1 LEKTKN
7 EQDNMINQIK
17 SIFRASEPSSSDSNI
32 KYFGSSRT
40 IVRPPQ
46 ALIQAYRPRFA
57 THMPRKQTNTEIV
70 TLDDSDSGNENSN
83 DDSEIILNQ
92 EDQEKNTSKVT
103 NTSDALKIEN
113 VFSGEEA
120 SKLDN
125 LNPALAEVVFDSKE
139 HSEDEIEDD
148 DSDIEIIDMP
158 AVIKKPR
165 VLQEIMKELE
175 EDSNS

>member
-1 LEKTKN
+1 MGRLEKTKN

-70 TLDDSDSGNENSN
+70 TLDDSD
-83 DDSEIILNQ
+83 
-92 EDQEKNTSKVT
+92 
-103 NTSDALKIEN
+103 
-113 VFSGEEA
+113 
-120 SKLDN
+120 
-125 LNPALAEVVFDSKE
+125 
-139 HSEDEIEDD
+139 
-148 DSDIEIIDMP
+148 IEIIDMP